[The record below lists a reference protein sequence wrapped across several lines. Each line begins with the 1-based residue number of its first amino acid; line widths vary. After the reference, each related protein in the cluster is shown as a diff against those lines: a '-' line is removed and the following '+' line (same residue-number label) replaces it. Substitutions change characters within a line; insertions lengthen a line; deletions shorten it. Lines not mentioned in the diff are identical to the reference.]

1 MPKKIKITI
10 NHKQYFSQESQTILD
25 VCQANGID
33 IPTLCKHPDLVI
45 QGKCR
50 VCLVEV
56 GGQGIITA
64 CTQTAADGM
73 EIKTD
78 TLLVKRARAVNL
90 EMIYAEHIEKC
101 SSCIQEHSC
110 ALKDYANQY
119 GLKITR
125 YQDRKAKLPAWHFG
139 DFIQFDSS
147 KCIDC
152 GICSEVCT
160 DKQTCDFYQTI
171 NKGYQ
176 TQTKPTDDPKK
187 DCTYCGQCVVHCP
200 VGAVQGV
207 PHWQFVEELLKNKK
221 TSAKTLVAQIA
232 PSIRV
237 SIGEEYNFA
246 YGQITSG
253 QLAASMRALGFDVAF
268 DVSAGA
274 DFTSY
279 EEALE
284 LIHWLEAKKDR
295 PMFTACCPAWVKF
308 VEFYYPEF
316 ISHLT
321 TTRSPHIHSAIITK
335 TYWAELMGKKPQD
348 IIVVSI
354 MPCTAKK
361 QEISLTTQRY
371 QHLPIVDYVVT
382 TREYVYLLRRA
393 KIDFPKLASKELDNP
408 LGNSSGAGVIY
419 GASGGVMESA
429 LRSADYMLRVK
440 KETGSLKPIINGENY
455 QLIKNRYSRISQS
468 RIEFTQVRGQQG
480 IKEAAVNIGGKNL
493 RVAIVSG
500 LGSARKL
507 IENIKAKKCQYDYV
521 EVMACPGGCIGGG
534 GQPLPVSAEIRAKR
548 AAALYNIDQNLVIR
562 VAHENK
568 FLLTVYRDYFKGRQE
583 LIEQLM
589 HCQYNVANR
598 AGYKKI
604 TN

>member
-1 MPKKIKITI
+1 MFKSINITI
-10 NHKQYFSQESQTILD
+10 NNKKYTANNGQTILA

-33 IPTLCKHPDLVI
+33 IPTLCKHPDLAI

-56 GGQGIITA
+56 EGQGIVTA
-64 CTQTAADGM
+64 CTQTIADD
-73 EIKTD
+73 IKVKTN
-78 TLLVKRARAVNL
+78 TPLVKRARAVNL

-101 SSCIQEHSC
+101 SACIQEHSC
-110 ALKDYANQY
+110 ALKDYARQY

-125 YQDRKAKLPAWHFG
+125 YQDRKAKLPTWRFG
-139 DFIQFDSS
+139 NFIQFDSS

-152 GICSEVCT
+152 GICTEVCR
-160 DKQTCDFYQTI
+160 DQQTCDFYQTV

-176 TQTKPTDDPKK
+176 TQTKPTDQQNK
-187 DCTYCGQCVVHCP
+187 DCAYCGQCVVHCP

-207 PHWQFVEELLKNKK
+207 PHWQFVEELIKNKK
-221 TSAKTLVAQIA
+221 TSGKTLVAQIA

-237 SIGEEYNFA
+237 SIGEEYNLA
-246 YGQITSG
+246 YGQITTG
-253 QLAASMRALGFDVAF
+253 QLAASMRVLGFDAVF

-279 EEALE
+279 EEARE

-308 VEFYYPEF
+308 IAFYYPEF

-321 TTRSPHIHSAIITK
+321 TTRSPHIHSAIIAK

-348 IIVVSI
+348 VMVVSI

-361 QEISLTTQRY
+361 QEISLITQRY
-371 QHLPIVDYVVT
+371 QRLPIVDYVVT
-382 TREYVYLLRRA
+382 TREYAYLLRRA
-393 KIDFPKLASKELDNP
+393 KIDFPKLESKELDNP
-408 LGNSSGAGVIY
+408 LGNPSGAGIIY

-455 QLIKNRYSRISQS
+455 QLTKNKYSPVSQG
-468 RIEFTQVRGQQG
+468 RIEFKQVRGQQG
-480 IKEAAVNIGGKNL
+480 IKEAVVNIGGKNL
-493 RVAIVSG
+493 RVAVVSG
-500 LGSARKL
+500 LGNARKL

-534 GQPLPVSAEIRAKR
+534 GQPVPVSAEIRAQR
-548 AAALYNIDQNLVIR
+548 AAALYNLDQNLAMR
-562 VAHENK
+562 AAHENES
-568 FLLTVYRDYFKGRQE
+568 LLAVYRDYFKGRQK

-589 HCQYNVANR
+589 HCQYNVASR
-598 AGYKKI
+598 TGYVKKF
-604 TN
+604 